1 MNKYIY
7 IYTYIYIHT
16 HTYIYIYIFYLCICT
31 LFVELYIYI
40 YMYSVSEYLNL
51 LMPRKL
57 EKCTAIK
64 VVGKGFLFVG
74 ALFVTTVTSKQL

>member
-1 MNKYIY
+1 
-7 IYTYIYIHT
+7 
-16 HTYIYIYIFYLCICT
+16 
-31 LFVELYIYI
+31 
-40 YMYSVSEYLNL
+40 MYSVSEYLNL